1 MVSGSLS
8 HAEGSNEQKKA
19 APLITYSERFH
30 EQFPFYLAMGMTEA
44 QYWDGDPALA
54 VAFRKAEEIKNEKS
68 NQTLWLQGMYIYEA
82 LCDAA
87 PLFRSYAKRGT
98 RAKPYASQPYSIT
111 KRAQREEKIAKEKK
125 MYNKGKAR
133 MEALVDAM
141 NKKFLAKESTKK
153 EVKEDA
159 D

>member
-1 MVSGSLS
+1 MVSGSPS
-8 HAEGSNEQKKA
+8 DGKGGNGKNDA

-30 EQFPFYLAMGMTEA
+30 EQFPFYIAMGMTEA
-44 QYWDGDPALA
+44 QYWDGDPSLA
-54 VAFRKAEEIKNEKS
+54 VAYRKADEIRNERT
-68 NQTLWLQGMYIYEA
+68 NQTLWLQGMYFYEA
-82 LCDAA
+82 LCNAS

-98 RAKPYASQPYSIT
+98 RPKPYASQPYSIT
-111 KRAQREEKIAKEKK
+111 KRAQQEEKIAKEKQV
-125 MYNKGKAR
+125 YEKGKAR

-141 NKKFLAKESTKK
+141 NQKFKAKQSLKK